1 MILRRGTVQVVH
13 ESDVP
18 RPRQEVEQEEKN
30 PDDDNKN
37 DDSDDSSND
46 DQGEEEEEYP
56 PDPIRL
62 VTCPVVLRPLED
74 DASYH
79 DLVQSFGFEEFD
91 GMKEF
96 MMTPPTRRDLILKRH
111 PETLRLVHER
121 LKGVVQD
128 IVDKRVMNLTSTPLV
143 GTSDAIVATY
153 ATPNVRL
160 RPGGYATFLHAD
172 AIFPKQQVPGSATT
186 TSSSTSAAASAMINI
201 WIPLGKEPI
210 SNFPL
215 CFYKCHR
222 NETIFA
228 ENKLYFCWG
237 DNKDT
242 NNTNTTTT
250 TNNTNHRDPLELK
263 FVPDLQWGTFLCFAA
278 GQSISEETVLLH
290 GAVNMGDESPFY
302 DRSSESRINNN
313 KKGQP
318 RQSIELRY
326 LL

>member
-30 PDDDNKN
+30 PDDNENNN
-37 DDSDDSSND
+37 DDDDSSD
-46 DQGEEEEEYP
+46 DDPVEEEEDQ

-62 VTCPVVLRPLED
+62 VTCPVVLRPLDED
-74 DASYH
+74 SSYH

-91 GMKEF
+91 GLWEF

-128 IVDKRVMNLTSTPLV
+128 IVDKKRDMNLGTTSTPLV
-143 GTSDAIVATY
+143 GTSDAIVATF

-228 ENKLYFCWG
+228 ENKLYFCWD

-242 NNTNTTTT
+242 NNTN
-250 TNNTNHRDPLELK
+250 NNNHRDPLELK
-263 FVPDLQWGTFLCFAA
+263 FVPGLQWGTFLCFAA

-290 GAVNMGDESPFY
+290 GAVNMDESPFY
-302 DRSSESRINNN
+302 DRSSESRINN
-313 KKGQP
+313 KKKEPP